1 MTTSTTPSA
10 AAAASPNQ
18 HGLRAG
24 ALGFPTLLAQSI
36 GVISP
41 TMTAVL
47 IIPIAFALSGN
58 LTWLGLPV
66 RHDHASPS
74 WS

>member
-10 AAAASPNQ
+10 APAASPNQ

-47 IIPIAFALSGN
+47 IIPIAFAL
-58 LTWLGLPV
+58 L
-66 RHDHASPS
+66 R
-74 WS
+74 